1 MGAAGKLLRA
11 WAAGLPLLAA
21 CARPPMEVLTEA
33 TLAAA
38 EHRWAAHGAASYHL
52 VVRIRPPRF
61 AAAVYDVVVD
71 RGRVTAIERDSG
83 EVIPAGDTRDYSVPG
98 LFHLLRED
106 LRLADVPRVGDVPPI
121 DLRAQFE
128 PETGRLVRYRRTVGT
143 ASRRVLL
150 VEVLAYEPAP

>member
-121 DLRAQFE
+121 DLRAQF
-128 PETGRLVRYRRTVGT
+128 
-143 ASRRVLL
+143 
-150 VEVLAYEPAP
+150 